1 MSEQQP
7 QVLSPEAHQA
17 FLQELHPGVVSDMGA
32 IEGEIVEDRRQLR
45 YAQQWLRAYRHDPI
59 ADPNHK
65 LYYKSM
71 VDRITEKNRAKLE
84 HPYGE
89 A

>member
-1 MSEQQP
+1 MNEQQP

-17 FLQELHPGVVSDMGA
+17 FLQELDPTLVADMQA
-32 IEGEIVEDRRQLR
+32 VESEIREDYRQLR
-45 YAQQWLRAYRHDPI
+45 YAQQWLRAYRHDSI
-59 ADPNHK
+59 TDPNYILDHEGRVK
-65 LYYKSM
+65 
-71 VDRITEKNRAKLE
+71 RITTKIRAKLE